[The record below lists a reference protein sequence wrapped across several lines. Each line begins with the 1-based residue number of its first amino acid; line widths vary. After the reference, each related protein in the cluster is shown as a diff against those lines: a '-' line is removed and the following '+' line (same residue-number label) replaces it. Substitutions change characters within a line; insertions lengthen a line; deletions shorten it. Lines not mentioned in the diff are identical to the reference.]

1 VTMNNPINMK
11 TKSLHC
17 LQELIDEV
25 KWIDDKISNVD
36 FHISRLY
43 HIVENTMAE
52 MPSIFACKE
61 RTIIVE
67 GGPYCYCYYHYY
79 FFSK

>member
-1 VTMNNPINMK
+1 MK
-11 TKSLHC
+11 TKSLHR

-25 KWIDDKISNVD
+25 KWIDDKISDVD
-36 FHISRLY
+36 VHISRLY
-43 HIVENTMAE
+43 HVVENSMAG
-52 MPSIFACKE
+52 MPSIFAHKE